1 MVTAAIFPVTEE
13 SIRHV
18 GFRHEV
24 YMGDA
29 MFTTYVLGFNDD
41 SCKLLSKPSSNISG
55 PSPLGD
61 SFCDKRTI
69 TTVLTLF
76 LLLITYYSCKAVI
89 FSTIGDSNYFS
100 MFRYFHNVRYGD
112 KY

>member
-29 MFTTYVLGFNDD
+29 MFTTFVLGFNDD
-41 SCKLLSKPSSNISG
+41 SCKLLSKPLNNISG
-55 PSPLGD
+55 PCPLGD
-61 SFCDKRTI
+61 SFCDKRTD

-89 FSTIGDSNYFS
+89 SFNYWRF
-100 MFRYFHNVRYGD
+100 
-112 KY
+112 